1 MTVSSTLNREQY
13 ATDGVTAAFT
23 IHFPFF
29 NDTDVNAIFV
39 DALGNVTTLALNADF
54 TVSGGGGAGG
64 ALVVNT
70 APAAGGALTLYREI
84 PFTQEDDYVEDDP
97 LPADTLEGGFD
108 RAVMRDQQLKDSQDR
123 ALTYPV
129 TIAPG
134 VSAVLPN
141 PQADALLGWNSAADG
156 LENKA
161 LEPGTA
167 VYASVANTNAGA
179 ATNEAVTPASL
190 AGSKFNPTGKHHLP
204 LAGSSFVPD
213 TTTAGGGPSVTSTVT
228 VTNKLPFRTLDF
240 DGATQESAGIMIA
253 WPKSSDEG
261 TVSFRYRW
269 IATAGTA
276 TQGVVMGFAAIGF
289 GDGDTVDTATGTV
302 VKVTDTLLAIGQ
314 QQVSAESTAITIKN
328 LAEGDTVHLL
338 LTRFTGDAGDTM
350 SGADCKIIGVDV
362 FVSTSS
368 GNDA

>member
-13 ATDGVTAAFT
+13 ATNGVTAAFT

-64 ALVVNT
+64 SLIAT
-70 APAAGGALTLYREI
+70 AAPAAGGTLTIYREI

-123 ALTYPV
+123 ALTFPV

-141 PQADALLGWNSAADG
+141 PQADAVLGWNSAADG

-161 LEPGTA
+161 LEPGTT
-167 VYASVANTNAGA
+167 VYSSISNTNAGT
-179 ATNEAVTPASL
+179 ATNEAVTPAGL
-190 AGSKFNPTGKHHLP
+190 AGSKFNPAGKHHLP
-204 LAGSSFVPD
+204 LTGSSFVPD
-213 TTTAGGGPSVTSTVT
+213 TTTAGGGPSVASTVT
-228 VTNKLPFRTLDF
+228 TTNKLPFRTLDF
-240 DGATQESAGIMIA
+240 DGATQENAGIMIA
-253 WPKSSDEG
+253 WPKSADEG
-261 TVSFRYRW
+261 TITFRFRW
-269 IATAGTA
+269 LSTGGTA
-276 TQGVVMGFAAIGF
+276 AQGVVMGLAAIGF
-289 GDGDTVDTATGTV
+289 GDGDVVDTATGTV
-302 VKVTDTLLAIGQ
+302 VKVTDTLLAVGQ
-314 QQVSAESTAITIKN
+314 QQISPESAAITIKN

-338 LTRFTGDAGDTM
+338 LTRFTADAGDTM
-350 SGADCKIIGVDV
+350 SGADCKVIGVDV
-362 FVSTSS
+362 FLTTNT
-368 GNDA
+368 GTDA